1 MKKLTLLCT
10 RSSRERTL
18 ESLRDLG
25 VLHLQHVAPPEGEG
39 LEEARNLFA
48 HLQRVVEILPKHPQA
63 KPSGKTPH
71 ETVDAV
77 WALIHRKQALSEKL
91 GALELEIRHT
101 EPLGDFSP
109 ETVRALQADGVSV
122 ILYKAPIKNVPDAPE
137 GSSFIELSRDRSSLY
152 FALIGRGEWTIEA
165 EEVALPSTSL
175 AEMKTKQVSLQDKL
189 EQIGEEFIGFAGDH
203 ESVAQLAGEAKDHIQ
218 YLEARNGM
226 GQAEDVTYLRGFF
239 PAEQEKRLRESA
251 SSEGWAL
258 LVEDVSSDD
267 DVPTLLRNPKWV
279 TPIKAVLDMIGVIP
293 GYKELD
299 VSALFLIFLSI
310 FFAFLIGDAG
320 YGLLFIGLTLF
331 GKMKTRGNEAA
342 QPALNL
348 LMLMSACCVVF
359 GVLTGNYFGILL
371 ESLPAP
377 LAGLSSNYLTGKTS
391 EGWNSDLA
399 ASHVMF
405 ICFVIGTLH
414 LTLAHGWNLIR
425 KINSWSALTDLG
437 WLCSTWALFSVVLQ
451 MVLYIELP
459 AWIVAA
465 QMPLLGTGILLIVIS
480 LILTKSY
487 FGLVTLALDI
497 INNFVDI
504 ISYVRL
510 YAVGAA
516 SLAIA
521 QAFNGMAMDIGF
533 SGLGAI
539 GAALI
544 LFAGHGLN
552 IVLGAM
558 GVMVHGIRLN
568 TLEFSGHAGVEW
580 AGIHFNPFSKRA
592 GMEERIAH
600 ESHE

>member
-1 MKKLTLLCT
+1 
-10 RSSRERTL
+10 
-18 ESLRDLG
+18 
-25 VLHLQHVAPPEGEG
+25 
-39 LEEARNLFA
+39 
-48 HLQRVVEILPKHPQA
+48 
-63 KPSGKTPH
+63 
-71 ETVDAV
+71 
-77 WALIHRKQALSEKL
+77 
-91 GALELEIRHT
+91 
-101 EPLGDFSP
+101 
-109 ETVRALQADGVSV
+109 
-122 ILYKAPIKNVPDAPE
+122 
-137 GSSFIELSRDRSSLY
+137 
-152 FALIGRGEWTIEA
+152 
-165 EEVALPSTSL
+165 
-175 AEMKTKQVSLQDKL
+175 
-189 EQIGEEFIGFAGDH
+189 
-203 ESVAQLAGEAKDHIQ
+203 
-218 YLEARNGM
+218 
-226 GQAEDVTYLRGFF
+226 
-239 PAEQEKRLRESA
+239 
-251 SSEGWAL
+251 
-258 LVEDVSSDD
+258 
-267 DVPTLLRNPKWV
+267 
-279 TPIKAVLDMIGVIP
+279 
-293 GYKELD
+293 
-299 VSALFLIFLSI
+299 
-310 FFAFLIGDAG
+310 
-320 YGLLFIGLTLF
+320 
-331 GKMKTRGNEAA
+331 
-342 QPALNL
+342 
-348 LMLMSACCVVF
+348 MLMSACCVVF